1 MRIVVCVKQIPDPE
15 IASSLFKVDEAA
27 RKVIPPPGLAMV
39 ISPFDEQ
46 AMEAALR
53 IKDKADADAVT
64 ITVLTLGPV
73 TALTILKGALSM
85 GADEGVHLCDAAFEG
100 ADSYATALALSHAI
114 RKIGAPDLILTG
126 RQAADWDA
134 GVVGCGIAELLDLP
148 AVTMAKDVRVDG
160 GAVRVERV
168 TGDGV
173 EIVEAPLPAVV
184 TVAHELGQPRKA
196 SLRETMRTAQKPVA
210 VWSAADLGLA
220 AAQVGAAGSR
230 RTLERLYTPA
240 NDVFCEFVDGETPQ
254 QQAADL
260 ARRLREAGLI

>member
-15 IASSLFKVDEAA
+15 MSSGLFKIDEVAK
-27 RKVIPPPGLAMV
+27 KVIPLPGLAMV

-53 IKDKADADAVT
+53 IKDKAEAGAVT
-64 ITVLTLGPV
+64 ITVLTLGPSS
-73 TALTILKGALSM
+73 ALTILKGALSM
-85 GADEGVHLCDAAFEG
+85 GADEGVHLCDAAFED

-114 RKIGAPDLILTG
+114 RKIGTPDLILTG

-134 GVVGCGIAELLDLP
+134 GVVGCGIAELLDIP

-168 TGDGV
+168 IGDGV
-173 EIVEAPLPAVV
+173 EIVEAPLPALI
-184 TVAHELGQPRKA
+184 TVAHELGPPRKA
-196 SLRETMRTAQKPVA
+196 SLREYMRTARKPVA
-210 VWSAADLGLA
+210 VWSAADLGLTA
-220 AAQVGAAGSR
+220 GQVGEAGSR
-230 RTLERLYTPA
+230 RTRERLYAPV
-240 NDVFCEFVDGETPQ
+240 NDVRCEFVDGETSR